1 MTVPPARSIAGPAAA
16 SSTALSLEG
25 VSVSYPAPGGSRV
38 RVITDLDLRVG
49 ESEYVVVIGAN
60 GAGKSTLLN
69 AIAGAVSTE
78 SGQIRIVGETVGS
91 MSLRRRSELVS
102 RVFQDPSMGVCGDL
116 TIGENLALGLMKGT
130 RHSPWRRALTGHRQE
145 RAMELLRDY
154 GSTLDARLS
163 DAIASLSGGQRQL
176 VALTV
181 ALARVPRLLLLD
193 EHTSALDPEIGHIVM
208 ERTDRAI
215 RDNQV
220 TTIMVTHNMRQ
231 AARYGDR
238 LLIMSQGRIV
248 ADISAD
254 EKAELG
260 EDGLVDRFRQA
271 AADEMTD
278 RILG

>member
-1 MTVPPARSIAGPAAA
+1 MRVAGDTSVGLP
-16 SSTALSLEG
+16 ALSLEH

-38 RVITDLDLRVG
+38 RVLTDLDLTVS
-49 ESEYVVVIGAN
+49 ESEYVVIIGAN

-69 AIAGAVSTE
+69 AIAGAISPDEGTVRI
-78 SGQIRIVGETVGS
+78 SGEPVGS
-91 MSLRRRSELVS
+91 MSLRRRAELVS
-102 RVFQDPSMGVCGDL
+102 RVFQDPSLGVCGDL
-116 TIGENLALGLMKGT
+116 TIGENLALGLMKGG
-130 RHSPWRRALTGHRQE
+130 RHSPLHRALTRDRE
-145 RAMELLRDY
+145 ARALASLAEY
-154 GSTLDARLS
+154 GSTLGARLS
-163 DAIASLSGGQRQL
+163 DATSSLSGGQRQL

-193 EHTSALDPEIGHIVM
+193 EHTSALDPEIGHVVM
-208 ERTDRAI
+208 ERTDTAVREHA
-215 RDNQV
+215 V

-248 ADISAD
+248 ADIRAD
-254 EKAELG
+254 EKAAIG

>member
-1 MTVPPARSIAGPAAA
+1 MSRYRPAATGATVGPPA
-16 SSTALSLEG
+16 LSVER

-38 RVITDLDLRVG
+38 QVLTDLDLSVA
-49 ESEYVVVIGAN
+49 ESEYLVIIGAN

-69 AIAGAVSTE
+69 TIAGAVRPEGGT
-78 SGQIRIVGETVGS
+78 IRITGESVLS

-116 TIGENLALGLMKGT
+116 TIGENLALGLMKGE
-130 RHSPWRRALTGHRQE
+130 RHSPFRRALTKGRRE
-145 RAMELLRDY
+145 RALASLAEY
-154 GSTLDARLS
+154 GSTLGARLS
-163 DAIASLSGGQRQL
+163 DPIASLSGGQRQL

-193 EHTSALDPEIGHIVM
+193 EHTSALDPQIGHVVM
-208 ERTDRAI
+208 ERTDEAVREH
-215 RDNQV
+215 RV

-231 AARYGDR
+231 ASRYGDR

-248 ADISAD
+248 ADIRAD
-254 EKAELG
+254 EKAAIG

>member
-1 MTVPPARSIAGPAAA
+1 M
-16 SSTALSLEG
+16 
-25 VSVSYPAPGGSRV
+25 
-38 RVITDLDLRVG
+38 D
-49 ESEYVVVIGAN
+49 
-60 GAGKSTLLN
+60 
-69 AIAGAVSTE
+69 
-78 SGQIRIVGETVGS
+78 
-91 MSLRRRSELVS
+91 
-102 RVFQDPSMGVCGDL
+102 
-116 TIGENLALGLMKGT
+116 
-130 RHSPWRRALTGHRQE
+130 
-145 RAMELLRDY
+145 LLRDY

-163 DAIASLSGGQRQL
+163 DPIASLSGGQRQL

-193 EHTSALDPEIGHIVM
+193 EHTSALDPEIGRIVM
-208 ERTDRAI
+208 ERTDAAI
-215 RDNQV
+215 REHQV

-248 ADISAD
+248 ADIAAD

-271 AADEMTD
+271 VADEMTD

>member
-1 MTVPPARSIAGPAAA
+1 MTTSPAPAMPSPATGSPP
-16 SSTALSLEG
+16 ALSLER
-25 VSVSYPAPGGSRV
+25 VSVSYPAPGGSRL
-38 RVITDLDLRVG
+38 RVITDLDLSVA

-78 SGQIRIVGETVGS
+78 SGEVRIAGETVSS

-102 RVFQDPSMGVCGDL
+102 RVFQDPSMGVCSDL
-116 TIGENLALGLMKGT
+116 TIGENLALGLMKGI
-130 RHSPWRRALTGHRQE
+130 RHSPWRRALTGGRQE
-145 RAMELLRDY
+145 RSMDLLRDY

-163 DAIASLSGGQRQL
+163 DPIASLSGGQRQL
-176 VALTV
+176 VSLTV
-181 ALARVPRLLLLD
+181 ALAQVPRLLLLD
-193 EHTSALDPEIGHIVM
+193 EHTSALDPEIGRIVM
-208 ERTDRAI
+208 ERTDQAI
-215 RDNQV
+215 RGHQV
-220 TTIMVTHNMRQ
+220 TTVMVTHNMRQ

-248 ADISAD
+248 ANISAD

-260 EDGLVDRFRQA
+260 EDGLVERFRQA

>member
-1 MTVPPARSIAGPAAA
+1 MSARAPTSDLPPA
-16 SSTALSLEG
+16 LVLERL
-25 VSVSYPAPGGSRV
+25 SVSYPAPGGSRV
-38 RVITDLDLRVG
+38 RVIPELDLTVA

-69 AIAGAVSTE
+69 AIAGAVEPDAGT
-78 SGQIRIVGETVGS
+78 IRVDGEPVGS
-91 MSLRRRSELVS
+91 MDLRRRSELMS
-102 RVFQDPSMGVCGDL
+102 RVFQDPSMGVCSDL

-130 RHSPWRRALTGHRQE
+130 RHRPWRRAITAPREGRS
-145 RAMELLRDY
+145 MDLLREF

-163 DAIASLSGGQRQL
+163 DPIGSLSGGQRQL

-193 EHTSALDPEIGHIVM
+193 EHTSALDPEVGRIVI
-208 ERTDRAI
+208 ERTDAAI
-215 RDNQV
+215 REHRV

-248 ADISAD
+248 ADITAA
-254 EKAELG
+254 EKAAIG
-260 EDGLVDRFRQA
+260 EDGLVDRFRKA

>member
-1 MTVPPARSIAGPAAA
+1 MTRASLPASVA
-16 SSTALSLEG
+16 SASRMAPALSLERI
-25 VSVSYPAPGGSRV
+25 SVSYPAPGGSRV
-38 RVITDLDLRVG
+38 RVISDLDLRVG

-69 AIAGAVSTE
+69 AIAGAVSID
-78 SGQIRIVGETVGS
+78 SGSVRIGGEPVSS

-130 RHSPWRRALTGHRQE
+130 RHSPWRRALTGRRQE
-145 RAMELLRDY
+145 RSMDLLRDY

-163 DAIASLSGGQRQL
+163 DPIASLSGGQRQL

-193 EHTSALDPEIGHIVM
+193 EHTSALDPEIGRIVM
-208 ERTDRAI
+208 ERTDAAI
-215 RDNQV
+215 REHQV

-231 AARYGDR
+231 AARFGDR
-238 LLIMSQGRIV
+238 LLIMSQGRVV
-248 ADISAD
+248 ADITAD
-254 EKAELG
+254 EKDELG

-271 AADEMTD
+271 VADEMTD